1 MTNKNNIDGVINVY
15 KEIGYTSHDV
25 VAILRK
31 TLGIKKIGHTGTL
44 DPNVS
49 GVLPICV
56 GNSTK
61 ISSYLMNHQKSY
73 LGELTFG
80 YETDTEDIWGSITET
95 CDYTPYID
103 ELEKAISRIN
113 GKEIL
118 QTPPMYS
125 AIKVGGKKLYELAR
139 EGKEIER
146 KKRNAHIYSIELI
159 RYINGKA
166 HIKVT
171 CSKGTYIRTLF
182 KDLAREC
189 NSLGTM
195 SSLIRLSSGGFN
207 IKDSVTLSEIE
218 EFSKNG
224 ITDFYVRADKALE
237 DMERVN
243 IPDFLFDK
251 VINGVAIK
259 TNLLGLKLQED
270 KEYLVYCREEFIGI
284 YYHLD
289 NLLKV
294 KSYLYKR

>member
-31 TLGIKKIGHTGTL
+31 VLGIKKIGHTGTL

-56 GNSTK
+56 GTSTK
-61 ISSYLMNHQKSY
+61 ISSYLMNHQKTY

-80 YETDTEDIWGSITET
+80 YESDTEDIWGNVTET
-95 CDYTPYID
+95 SDNIPSSD
-103 ELEKAISRIN
+103 ELQKVINAID
-113 GKEIL
+113 GKDIL

-125 AIKVGGKKLYELAR
+125 AIKVNGKKLYELAR
-139 EGKEIER
+139 DGKDIER
-146 KKRNAHIYSIELI
+146 KKRRAHIYSIELI

-182 KDLAREC
+182 KDIARDC

-195 SSLIRLSSGGFN
+195 SSLIRLSSGGFD
-207 IKDSVTLSEIE
+207 IKDSITLDEINE
-218 EFSKNG
+218 MCKQNILNFFIS
-224 ITDFYVRADKALE
+224 ADKALE
-237 DMERVN
+237 DIERVI

-259 TNLLGLKLQED
+259 TNLLGLKLEED
-270 KEYLVYCREEFIGI
+270 KEYLVYCKEEFIGI
-284 YYHLD
+284 YHHLD

-294 KSYLYKR
+294 KTYLYKR

>member
-1 MTNKNNIDGVINVY
+1 MANKNYIDGVINVY

-61 ISSYLMNHQKSY
+61 ISSYLMNHKKTY

-95 CDYTPYID
+95 CDYTPSID

-139 EGKEIER
+139 DGKDIER
-146 KKRNAHIYSIELI
+146 KKRIANIYSIELI
-159 RYINGKA
+159 RYISGKA

-182 KDLAREC
+182 KDIAREC

-207 IKDSVTLSEIE
+207 IKDSITLDEINKL
-218 EFSKNG
+218 FKLG
-224 ITDFYVRADKALE
+224 ISDFFVNPDKALE
-237 DMERVN
+237 DIEKII
-243 IPDFLFDK
+243 IPDFLFEK

-259 TNLLGLKLQED
+259 TNLLGLKLEND

-284 YYHLD
+284 YHHLD